1 MGILSNNNSSVNV
14 VPNEVRMEGREQE
27 SYFKFHFTAVLF
39 YSIFVHVRIFTQKK
53 KKKIY
58 IYTTLTTITCK
69 VFVRTKLKLNGLHF
83 HR

>member
-39 YSIFVHVRIFTQKK
+39 YSIYVHVRILTQKK
-53 KKKIY
+53 N
-58 IYTTLTTITCK
+58 IYTTSAIITCK
-69 VFVRTKLKLNGLHF
+69 LLVRTKLKLNGLHF
-83 HR
+83 YG

>member
-39 YSIFVHVRIFTQKK
+39 YSIYVHVRIFTQKK
-53 KKKIY
+53 KKN
-58 IYTTLTTITCK
+58 IYTTSTIITCNL
-69 VFVRTKLKLNGLHF
+69 FVRTKLKLNGLHF
-83 HR
+83 YG

>member
-39 YSIFVHVRIFTQKK
+39 YSIYVHVRSFYAKK
-53 KKKIY
+53 NIY
-58 IYTTLTTITCK
+58 ATSTIITCNL
-69 VFVRTKLKLNGLHF
+69 FVRTKLKLNGLHF
-83 HR
+83 YG